1 MNAREAF
8 KQGRE
13 VLGARSPECQGDS
26 SSGVVVP
33 FKQNHFK
40 LLLIRHGWE
49 GGEEET
55 SQETMAMIQAGL
67 SGAGQSG
74 QGR

>member
-13 VLGARSPECQGDS
+13 VLGARSQECQGDS

-55 SQETMAMIQAGL
+55 N
-67 SGAGQSG
+67 
-74 QGR
+74 